1 MTADYAHYDHHA
13 PGETYETVFEN
24 WADLLAKCPV
34 GHSEAHGGMWV
45 VTGYEENASILRNPA
60 VFSSYP
66 ASFPSFPQ
74 PNKMIPVELDPPDHQ
89 RYRALVAEPFSPKRA
104 MTYDV
109 PLRRIVNELIDDFI
123 EAGECDAFQAMA
135 VPLPALLA
143 TVFLGVPLADAQRL
157 AHWIHT
163 LVHETTTRPEAAGE
177 AVMQIYGYFGGL
189 FAERAGSDGDDMIS
203 IICRAEIDGQ
213 KLTQE
218 ELLGFAL
225 FLLLASIDTSQ
236 KVIGSMFWR
245 LANDPDLLAQ
255 IVAEPQLVPAAVEE
269 FLRLYSPVIATRK
282 VLQDT
287 EVAGCPIKA
296 GEQVLLLLG
305 AAGRDERTFT
315 QGDDFPFDRP
325 NGAKHL
331 AFGDYI
337 HKCLGIH
344 IARVEMRVLLEE
356 WIRRIPV
363 FEVQQGAEA
372 QWSNGRVQGVTK
384 CPIRFPAGKA
394 ETSSVAAS

>member
-13 PGETYETVFEN
+13 LGESFDSVFEH
-24 WADLLAKCPV
+24 WADLLQKCPV
-34 GHSEAHGGMWV
+34 GHSDAHGGMWV
-45 VTGYEENASILRNPA
+45 VTGYEENDKILRNPA

-104 MTYDV
+104 ATYEE
-109 PLRRIVNELIDDFI
+109 PLRGIVNELIDEFI
-123 EAGECDAFQAMA
+123 EDGECDAFKAMA
-135 VPLPALLA
+135 EPLPALLA
-143 TVFLGVPLADAQRL
+143 TVFLGVPLEDGQRL

-189 FAERAGSDGDDMIS
+189 FAERAGSDGDDLIS
-203 IICRAEIDGQ
+203 IICRAEIEGH
-213 KLTQE
+213 KLSQE

-245 LANDPDLLAQ
+245 LANDPELLAK
-255 IVAEPQLVPAAVEE
+255 IAGDASLVPAAVEE
-269 FLRLYSPVIATRK
+269 FLRLYSPVIGTRK
-282 VLQDT
+282 VLEDT

-296 GEQVLLLLG
+296 GEQVLLLFG
-305 AAGRDERTFT
+305 AAGRDDRTFP
-315 QGDDFPFDRP
+315 DAEEFKFDRP

-331 AFGDYI
+331 AFGSYI

-356 WIRRIPV
+356 WVRRIPV
-363 FEVQQGAEA
+363 FEPQDGAEA
-372 QWSNGRVQGVTK
+372 QWSNGQVQGVIK
-384 CPIRFPAGKA
+384 CPIRFPAGKR
-394 ETSSVAAS
+394 ETPASA